1 MNLNQIYGCKTIE
14 NIFTQPNITQPNWD
28 LNIKLGIEIFLF
40 WKFLTCWTDMCEIRE
55 VKSREKITKGG
66 TVKEID
72 RGFWVT
78 VCDSECVTNLV
89 LHIFIRGLGYIRGK
103 G

>member
-1 MNLNQIYGCKTIE
+1 
-14 NIFTQPNITQPNWD
+14 
-28 LNIKLGIEIFLF
+28 
-40 WKFLTCWTDMCEIRE
+40 MCEIRE